1 MADHAKKTNK
11 SIVDLFGSVEAGSAA
26 LNLTGLN
33 AEKFS
38 EKINDMKNKSG
49 ELNTAYTIASANIK
63 TEWDKLT
70 NAMNSRWRNLVTF
83 LEKPIY
89 VVIKE
94 IRQLVDGQD
103 NRVENLEDT
112 KKRIAALEDI
122 TI

>member
-49 ELNTAYTIASANIK
+49 ELNTPYTIASANIK
-63 TEWDKLT
+63 TEWDKLI
-70 NAMNSRWRNLVTF
+70 NAMNSRGRNLVTF